1 MGIKGV
7 GIDALKEEKVNGR
20 RDRDSKYLCPIPN
33 ALLFDFP
40 REELYTRPRNGR
52 AAGIPTF
59 SEGVMEQP
67 KIHYPAVL
75 VAGLIQFFV
84 GWLWYGML
92 FMNPWVEATGVPMDA
107 AQTMSGGQMAMMYV
121 GSLVAF
127 LVVYYIMAHFVSY
140 TKSTT
145 AKQGMQTAFWLWLGF
160 VATTILVN
168 IIYTMKPFSLWLID
182 GGYWLVS
189 MLAGGALL
197 AVWRKKEAT

>member
-1 MGIKGV
+1 
-7 GIDALKEEKVNGR
+7 
-20 RDRDSKYLCPIPN
+20 
-33 ALLFDFP
+33 
-40 REELYTRPRNGR
+40 
-52 AAGIPTF
+52 
-59 SEGVMEQP
+59 MEQP
-67 KIHYPAVL
+67 KIHYPAVI

-92 FMNPWVEATGVPMDA
+92 FMNPWIEATGVPMDA
-107 AQTMSGGQMAMMYV
+107 AQSMSGGQIAIMYI

-145 AKQGMQTAFWLWLGF
+145 AKQGMQTGFWLWLGF

-197 AVWRKKEAT
+197 AVWRKKEA

>member
-1 MGIKGV
+1 
-7 GIDALKEEKVNGR
+7 
-20 RDRDSKYLCPIPN
+20 
-33 ALLFDFP
+33 
-40 REELYTRPRNGR
+40 
-52 AAGIPTF
+52 
-59 SEGVMEQP
+59 MEQP
-67 KIHYPAVL
+67 KIHYPAVI

-92 FMNPWVEATGVPMDA
+92 FMNPWIEATGVPMDA
-107 AQTMSGGQMAMMYV
+107 AQSMSGGQMAMMYV

-197 AVWRKKEAT
+197 AVWRKKEAA

>member
-1 MGIKGV
+1 
-7 GIDALKEEKVNGR
+7 
-20 RDRDSKYLCPIPN
+20 
-33 ALLFDFP
+33 
-40 REELYTRPRNGR
+40 
-52 AAGIPTF
+52 
-59 SEGVMEQP
+59 MEQP
-67 KIHYPAVL
+67 KIHYPAVI

-107 AQTMSGGQMAMMYV
+107 AQSMSGGQMAMMYV

-197 AVWRKKEAT
+197 AVWRKKEAA

>member
-1 MGIKGV
+1 
-7 GIDALKEEKVNGR
+7 
-20 RDRDSKYLCPIPN
+20 
-33 ALLFDFP
+33 
-40 REELYTRPRNGR
+40 
-52 AAGIPTF
+52 
-59 SEGVMEQP
+59 MEQP
-67 KIHYPAVL
+67 KIHYPAVI

-92 FMNPWVEATGVPMDA
+92 FMNPWIEATGVPMDA
-107 AQTMSGGQMAMMYV
+107 AQSMSGGQMAMMYV

-145 AKQGMQTAFWLWLGF
+145 VKQGLQTGFWLWLGF

-197 AVWRKKEAT
+197 AVWRKKEV